1 MGQVSVSACS
11 ISQGQAGSYILELAV
26 SGTTAG
32 AVIHPVRLPFE
43 VIDASEE
50 TEAVSTATTAVHGA
64 EHQLTS
70 CKNTAASRSRQ
81 LDRAGS
87 QVRPLLA
94 QAQEI
99 LSMAV
104 DDTNWEAVRQH
115 CQMTQQQTR
124 IARPAKHQHQL
135 SRHAEQRL
143 RAIPGVFGYVSEFV
157 FVEDETYAR
166 LLSWQTSNY
175 LGRLLVEDSATRL
188 RLRDANIPVVGS
200 SPAVL
205 LLSKLRPIVNS
216 TGLPHTGATAL
227 ALFPLHTAVW
237 RLDMCQSANNHCLCQ
252 WCRP

>member
-1 MGQVSVSACS
+1 M
-11 ISQGQAGSYILELAV
+11 
-26 SGTTAG
+26 SGTAAG

-50 TEAVSTATTAVHGA
+50 TEAVSTATTAVHDA

-70 CKNTAASRSRQ
+70 CKHTAASRSRQ

-87 QVRPLLA
+87 QIRPLLA
-94 QAQEI
+94 QVQEI

-115 CQMTQQQTR
+115 CQVTQQQTR

-135 SRHAEQRL
+135 SRPAEQRL
-143 RAIPGVFGYVSEFV
+143 RVIPGVIGYVSEFI

-188 RLRDANIPVVGS
+188 RLRDANIPGVGL

-205 LLSKLRPIVNS
+205 LLSKLRPMVNS

-227 ALFPLHTAVW
+227 AVLPLCMAVW
-237 RLDMCQSANNHCLCQ
+237 QLYMCQSANNHCLCQ
-252 WCRP
+252 WCRSWDVP